1 MPMNMSCPNCNLEY
15 DLSVYEAGQRCR
27 CQCGQVIVVPD
38 EMPTFRAARSLHC
51 SNCGGALE
59 KGRPDCSFCGA
70 MIDLTDTRLTT
81 YCSSCLSMS
90 KEGARFCSEC
100 SKPIGGLPEKPQE
113 TGELC
118 PRCVVKMRR
127 RVVGDHQPLECP
139 ICCGLFVD
147 ATDLD
152 TMISDQ
158 EKNVG
163 ASEGLAG
170 EQPVKA
176 ELDRQKVV
184 YVKCPVCDKIM
195 NRLNYGRLSGVII
208 DYCRDHGYWLDAGE
222 LEKIAKWVATGGLVK
237 KRQQEI
243 DDLKQQKARL
253 SSSAIASGG
262 FYSGGDGEMREDTY
276 LAAGAGLGLMKIIT
290 SLFD

>member
-1 MPMNMSCPNCNLEY
+1 MNMSCPNCNLVY
-15 DLSVYEAGQRCR
+15 DLSVYEPGQRCR
-27 CQCGQVIVVPD
+27 CHCGQVIVVPN
-38 EMPTFRAARSLHC
+38 EMPELRAARSLHC

-59 KGRPDCSFCGA
+59 KGRPDCPFCGA
-70 MIDLTDTRLTT
+70 MIDLTDARLTT

-100 SKPIGGLPEKPQE
+100 AKPIGGATEKPEE

-127 RVVGDHQPLECP
+127 RVVGDHRPLECP

-152 TMISDQ
+152 RMISQQ
-158 EKNVG
+158 EKKVA
-163 ASEGLAG
+163 ASAGLVT

-176 ELDRQKVV
+176 ELERQDVV
-184 YVKCPVCDKIM
+184 YVKCPVCDNMM

-208 DYCRDHGYWLDAGE
+208 DYCRDHGYWLDSGE
-222 LEKIAKWVATGGLVK
+222 LEKIARWVATGGLVK
-237 KRQQEI
+237 KRQREI
-243 DDLKQQKARL
+243 DDLKRQKSQL
-253 SSSAIASGG
+253 STAVVASGG
-262 FYSGGDGEMREDTY
+262 GYSGGDAQMREEAC
-276 LAAGAGLGLMKIIT
+276 LAAGVGSGLMKLIT
-290 SLFD
+290 RLFD

>member
-1 MPMNMSCPNCNLEY
+1 MPMNMPCPNCNLVY
-15 DLSVYEAGQRCR
+15 DLSVYKPGQRCR
-27 CQCGQVIVVPD
+27 CQCGQVIVVQKD
-38 EMPTFRAARSLHC
+38 MSGFHAARSFHC

-59 KGRPDCSFCGA
+59 KGRPNCPFCEA
-70 MIDLTDTRLTT
+70 IIDLTDSRLTT
-81 YCSSCLSMS
+81 YCPSCLSMN

-100 SKPIGGLPEKPQE
+100 SKPIVGAAEKPEE
-113 TGELC
+113 TAELC

-127 RVVGDHQPLECP
+127 RVVGDHRPLECP

-147 ATDLD
+147 AKDLD
-152 TMISDQ
+152 RMISDQ
-158 EKNVG
+158 EKAVE
-163 ASEGLAG
+163 ASEGLVG

-176 ELDRQKVV
+176 ELDRQDVV
-184 YVKCPVCDKIM
+184 YVKCPVCDSMM

-208 DYCRDHGYWLDAGE
+208 DYCRDHGYWLDSGE
-222 LEKIAKWVATGGLVK
+222 LEKIARWVATGGLVK

-253 SSSAIASGG
+253 STAVIASGG
-262 FYSGGDGEMREDTY
+262 FYSGGDSEMREDVY
-276 LAAGAGLGLMKIIT
+276 LAAGVGSGLMSLIT